1 MVKTRTNFSDDNLTY
16 TIRGYLKMLSEDI
29 IPKGMPIYNKEIV
42 SLSTASKVQV
52 WNKVLVS
59 LVRDPGKWST
69 IKWRKPQLQRED
81 MLNDDTKLW
90 VEKVVL
96 FINYVQSEHGGKVMY
111 TVDLSNSTY
120 AHFLSA
126 NSAQSSSAGDQV
138 FGTPCYV
145 LSCHALDNTPVIPIT
160 DKYVPKLPTR
170 DITSTQVKYIYGD
183 DSIIEE
189 ELLDDVVGQKI
200 WMSLID
206 NVRVMII
213 IYKDISGTVLKQ
225 DAPPTGT
232 APSAPRG
239 IIQYEHPQL
248 STREN
253 NSTEITCVHSDDSIT
268 GPSTVTDSYNTF
280 DHDSDDNELSFF
292 DALD

>member
-1 MVKTRTNFSDDNLTY
+1 MVNTHTNFSDDDLTY
-16 TIRGYLKMLSEDI
+16 TIRGYLKMYNVRP
-29 IPKGMPIYNKEIV
+29 IPVIRVLADNKEIV
-42 SLSTASKVQV
+42 SLSIASKVQV

-69 IKWRKPQLQRED
+69 IKWRKPQIQRED
-81 MLNDDTKLW
+81 MLDDDKKLW
-90 VEKVVL
+90 VVIVVS

-111 TVDLSNSTY
+111 TVDLSNLTY

-126 NSAQSSSAGDQV
+126 NSAQSSSAGEL

-145 LSCHALDNTPVIPIT
+145 LSCHALDNTPVLPIT
-160 DKYVPKLPTR
+160 DKYVSKSPTR
-170 DITSTQVKYIYGD
+170 GITSTQVNYIYGD

-189 ELLDDVVGQKI
+189 ELLDDVVAQKI
-200 WMSLID
+200 WTSLSD

-213 IYKDISGTVLKQ
+213 IYKDISGTALKQ

-239 IIQYEHPQL
+239 IIQYDPPLL

-268 GPSTVTDSYNTF
+268 VPSTVTDSYNTF
-280 DHDSDDNELSFF
+280 DHDSDDKELSFF